1 MYLRKITTKNIS
13 ILSQFF
19 EEGNLKPWD
28 NLKLEHNLTNKTYF
42 QWLQLKH
49 AVEHKWKIIIKQFC
63 SLCFGVTMESCKK
76 HFIKKRP
83 RTYINCFAFLK

>member
-1 MYLRKITTKNIS
+1 MYLRKITAKNIS
-13 ILSQFF
+13 ILSQLF

-28 NLKLEHNLTNKTYF
+28 NLKLEYNLTNKTYF

-49 AVEHKWKIIIKQFC
+49 AVEHKRKIIIKRLC

-83 RTYINCFAFLK
+83 RTYINYFALLT